1 MLGIQYGSYVHIGW
15 ILCYSKIQILLL
27 PTVFNIISINVD
39 FDKHQFSLR
48 YFSCIMSNI
57 NYLDYIIFKQAVIK
71 TGIGKSLRFFFYASL
86 VLRTGRQ
93 TNLNQRQHSWHF
105 YAKWRS
111 IILVNFTLWL
121 TINSYFSIIWIFRPV
136 FSSFI

>member
-57 NYLDYIIFKQAVIK
+57 NRLYHIQASSNLDGNWEIITIFFLCKSCFTYRRTNKPKSKTAFMTFLCKMKKYHFSELYIMINDK
-71 TGIGKSLRFFFYASL
+71 LLEFFDL
-86 VLRTGRQ
+86 
-93 TNLNQRQHSWHF
+93 
-105 YAKWRS
+105 
-111 IILVNFTLWL
+111 
-121 TINSYFSIIWIFRPV
+121 FSDRLSKIV
-136 FSSFI
+136 ESE

>member
-1 MLGIQYGSYVHIGW
+1 MLGIQYGSYVNIGW

-57 NYLDYIIFKQAVIK
+57 NRLYHIQASSNLDGNWGNHYDFFSMQVLLYVPADKQ
-71 TGIGKSLRFFFYASL
+71 T
-86 VLRTGRQ
+86 
-93 TNLNQRQHSWHF
+93 
-105 YAKWRS
+105 
-111 IILVNFTLWL
+111 
-121 TINSYFSIIWIFRPV
+121 
-136 FSSFI
+136 